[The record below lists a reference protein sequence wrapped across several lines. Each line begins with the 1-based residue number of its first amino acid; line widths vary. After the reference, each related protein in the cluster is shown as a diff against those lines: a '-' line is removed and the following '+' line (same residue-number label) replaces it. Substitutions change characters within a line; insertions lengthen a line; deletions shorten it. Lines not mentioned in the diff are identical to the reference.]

1 MMTEE
6 WEKILVNHLQEFDK
20 DLIYKQY
27 KEILHFDNK
36 KTQITQFQNKHWAKN
51 KALTEMK
58 NALDHRLISRLYM
71 TKERMIDLEDISI
84 KTSQTKIQIEKYNEN
99 RTKYLGIV
107 R

>member
-1 MMTEE
+1 M
-6 WEKILVNHLQEFDK
+6 KNSYILTIK
-20 DLIYKQY
+20 R
-27 KEILHFDNK
+27 
-36 KTQITQFQNKHWAKN
+36 QITQFKNKQWAKN

-58 NALDHRLISRLYM
+58 NALNNRLISRLYM
-71 TKERMIDLEDISI
+71 TKERIIDLEDMSI